1 MLRRCLVCLVV
12 IACVATVAAVP
23 VACQKTPPA
32 GAEKVALSA
41 QAAAAIKSAFP
52 KATLGGDVVVENEIG
67 MDLFKAQLT
76 RNGMGIEVLVAPDGT
91 IVEVEREIAVKSLPE
106 ALAAAVA
113 KVSSGAESVKVMKEE
128 VRAEMAGGKLVKLAA
143 PRVVYAVKTVKAG
156 VSSEVFLAPN
166 GSPAGSSAAATAAEA
181 PKAKMPAAGAWRQSF
196 KVNKANLA
204 STGENPYFIPLR
216 PGYRLTLE
224 AGATRL
230 VITVL
235 NETKMVD
242 GVETRILEDRE
253 TEAGQLTEISRNY
266 FAIDKTTQDV
276 YYFGEDVDT
285 YSGGKVT
292 GHGGAWWSGVQ
303 GAKFGLMMPGRPK
316 VGDKYYQEVAPGV
329 AMDRAEIVAVDEPY
343 KTPAG
348 TFAKCVRTREDSTL
362 ESGTSEKRYALGV
375 GLIKDDEL
383 VLVKVEP

>member
-1 MLRRCLVCLVV
+1 VV

-143 PRVVYAVKTVKAG
+143 PRVVYAVKMVKAG
-156 VSSEVFLAPN
+156 VSSEVFLAPD
-166 GSPAGSSAAATAAEA
+166 GSLAGSRAAATAAEA
-181 PKAKMPAAGAWRQSF
+181 PKAEMPVADTGRQSF

-204 STGENPYFIPLR
+204 STGENPYFIPLK

-224 AGATRL
+224 AGTTRL

-235 NETKMVD
+235 DETKMVD
-242 GVETRILEDRE
+242 GVETRIIEERE

-276 YYFGEDVDT
+276 YYFGEDVDG

-303 GAKFGLMMPGRPK
+303 GATFGLMMPGRPK

-329 AMDRAEIVAVDEPY
+329 AMDRAEIVAIDEPY
-343 KTPAG
+343 ETPAG
-348 TFAKCVRTREDSTL
+348 MFAMCLRTREDSPL

-383 VLVKVEP
+383 VLVKVEPYIE

>member
-1 MLRRCLVCLVV
+1 VA
-12 IACVATVAAVP
+12 IACVAMVAAAVP
-23 VACQKTPPA
+23 VACQKTRPA
-32 GAEKVALSA
+32 GAEKIALSA

-52 KATLGGDVVVENEIG
+52 KATLGDVVVENEIG
-67 MDLFKAQLT
+67 MDLFKAQLA
-76 RNGMGIEVLVAPDGT
+76 RDGMGIEVLVAPDGT
-91 IVEVEREIAVKSLPE
+91 IVEVERETDVKRLPKV
-106 ALAAAVA
+106 LAAAVA

-128 VRAEMAGGKLVKLAA
+128 VRAEMTGGKLVKLAA
-143 PRVVYAVKTVKAG
+143 PRVVYAVKMVKAG
-156 VSSEVFLAPN
+156 VSSEVFLAPD
-166 GSPAGSSAAATAAEA
+166 GSPAGSGAAATAAEA
-181 PKAKMPAAGAWRQSF
+181 PKAKMPAAGAWRRSF
-196 KVNKANLA
+196 KVNKANLV
-204 STGENPYFIPLR
+204 STGENPYFIPLK

-224 AGATRL
+224 AGATRI

-235 NETKMVD
+235 DETKVVD
-242 GVETRILEDRE
+242 GVETRIIEERE
-253 TEAGQLTEISRNY
+253 TEAGQLAEISRNY
-266 FAIDKTTQDV
+266 FAIDRTTQDV
-276 YYFGEDVDT
+276 YYFGEDVDD

-329 AMDRAEIVAVDEPY
+329 AMDRAEIVAIDEPY
-343 KTPAG
+343 ETPAG
-348 TFAKCVRTREDSTL
+348 MFAKCLRTLEDSPL